1 MKVPHWG
8 QVVAQPHEYL
18 IQIRNGRVRRHGQGA
33 SCFKWPGDSVALV
46 STSIA
51 KLSFSA
57 DQVTR
62 EKVGV
67 EVTGLA
73 VYRVVEPMLAY
84 RMIDGDLTRLT
95 DILREMFVGAT
106 RRIVAGLSL
115 EDCIT
120 HRKERVASALVEE
133 IAPVLAGQGA
143 MGDTTSQGWG
153 VVLDTIEIQ
162 NVRVLSEEVFARLQA
177 PYRESLALEALK
189 AREQVEE
196 EQARISV
203 ARQRAEEQAKRTMM
217 AEEEARLEAERR
229 RDVERARHEEA
240 LAKAALAADI
250 ERAVERERAEQERK
264 KSVLAA
270 ELERRAKQSD
280 AELAQAKR
288 QSEAELERRARVHEA
303 ELEQQRKLHEAAL
316 EQAKRQIELDREK
329 AQAELATRREQA
341 ELEAET
347 LRAARAARAD
357 LSDRQLEELVLSETL
372 PRMAD
377 AFRGSF
383 GEIHLTAA
391 SGQGS
396 ELFTFLS
403 SGIEQ
408 VARATRRV
416 KSEVAPGASD

>member
-84 RMIDGDLTRLT
+84 RMIDGDLTRLA
-95 DILREMFVGAT
+95 DILREMFIGAT

-196 EQARISV
+196 EQARITV

-240 LAKAALAADI
+240 LAKAALAAEI
-250 ERAVERERAEQERK
+250 ERALERERAEQERK
-264 KSVLAA
+264 KSALAA
-270 ELERRAKQSD
+270 ELERRTKQSE

-288 QSEAELERRARVHEA
+288 QSEAELERRARVHLA
-303 ELEQQRKLHEAAL
+303 ELEH
-316 EQAKRQIELDREK
+316 AKQQIELERER
-329 AQAELATRREQA
+329 ALAELATRREQA

-347 LRAARAARAD
+347 LRASRAARAD

-391 SGQGS
+391 SGQSS

-416 KSEVAPGASD
+416 KSEVAPGASV

>member
-240 LAKAALAADI
+240 LAKAALAKAALAKAAPAKSTQLVEFVPRSRVELVVPTSARYVVRI
-250 ERAVERERAEQERK
+250 EG
-264 KSVLAA
+264 A
-270 ELERRAKQSD
+270 ELEVGDDFD
-280 AELAQAKR
+280 AE
-288 QSEAELERRARVHEA
+288 
-303 ELEQQRKLHEAAL
+303 
-316 EQAKRQIELDREK
+316 
-329 AQAELATRREQA
+329 T
-341 ELEAET
+341 
-347 LRAARAARAD
+347 
-357 LSDRQLEELVLSETL
+357 
-372 PRMAD
+372 
-377 AFRGSF
+377 
-383 GEIHLTAA
+383 
-391 SGQGS
+391 
-396 ELFTFLS
+396 
-403 SGIEQ
+403 
-408 VARATRRV
+408 VARLVRV
-416 KSEVAPGASD
+416 LRSC